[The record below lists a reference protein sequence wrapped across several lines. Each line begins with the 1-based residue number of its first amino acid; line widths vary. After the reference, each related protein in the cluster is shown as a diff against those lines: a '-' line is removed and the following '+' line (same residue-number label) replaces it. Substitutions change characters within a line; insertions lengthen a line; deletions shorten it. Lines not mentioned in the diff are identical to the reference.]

1 MGDLRTQTIKKC
13 GMANRWLDCANRWC
27 SRNGKR
33 SAHATLVIGSGAN
46 KVVGVPKINLR
57 TFVSDNLIGYNFLNR
72 FFRTR
77 YEED

>member
-1 MGDLRTQTIKKC
+1 MDDTE
-13 GMANRWLDCANRWC
+13 WLLQQGRKQVA
-27 SRNGKR
+27 
-33 SAHATLVIGSGAN
+33 
-46 KVVGVPKINLR
+46 GVPKINLR